1 MGSNFE
7 FGASDHLF
15 ARIMQDESGRLR
27 NLVDEIV
34 MRCHEAAKMGVE
46 IDELASV
53 CTMGWYMA
61 RDPEIQAIFRFMMD
75 QTSPNP
81 EAIN

>member
-1 MGSNFE
+1 
-7 FGASDHLF
+7 
-15 ARIMQDESGRLR
+15 
-27 NLVDEIV
+27 

-61 RDPEIQAIFRFMMD
+61 KDPEIQAIFRFMMD

-81 EAIN
+81 ETIN

>member
-1 MGSNFE
+1 MAKNFE

-27 NLVDEIV
+27 NLINEIV
-34 MRCHEAAKMGVE
+34 MRCHAAAKMGVE

-61 RDPEIQAIFRFMMD
+61 KDPEIEAIFRFMMD
-75 QTSPNP
+75 QTGSDP
-81 EAIN
+81 ETIN

>member
-1 MGSNFE
+1 MAKNFE
-7 FGASDHLF
+7 LGASDHLF
-15 ARIMQDESGRLR
+15 ARIMQDETGRLK
-27 NLVDEIV
+27 NLIDEIV
-34 MRCHEAAKMGVE
+34 MRCHEAAKLGVE

-61 RDPEIQAIFRFMMD
+61 KDPEIRAIFRFMMD

-81 EAIN
+81 ETIN